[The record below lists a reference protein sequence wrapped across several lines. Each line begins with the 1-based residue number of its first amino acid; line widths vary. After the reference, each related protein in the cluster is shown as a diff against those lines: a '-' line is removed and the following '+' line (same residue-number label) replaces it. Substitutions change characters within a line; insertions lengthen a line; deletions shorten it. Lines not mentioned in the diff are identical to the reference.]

1 MPYDLFIWTSKGGG
15 LIPSISDYAVI
26 VEFRESRAGGSVDL
40 EFAAG
45 MSGIQIADVLRA
57 LLIFFEGEQF
67 RSIDFDRGEMLVE
80 KGDPEWLWPSRTEP
94 ITPSLVKA
102 ASGSL
107 RDDGKVEL
115 EYPPPI
121 GP

>member
-1 MPYDLFIWTSKGGG
+1 
-15 LIPSISDYAVI
+15 
-26 VEFRESRAGGSVDL
+26 
-40 EFAAG
+40 
-45 MSGIQIADVLRA
+45 MSGSQIADVLRA
-57 LLIFFEGEQF
+57 LLVFFEGEQF

-102 ASGSL
+102 SSGFL
-107 RDDGKVEL
+107 RDDGKVEF